1 MNPVPAP
8 TEDGERE
15 DKQQRTP
22 SDIIKDIT
30 SVRLPNPFGRGGASA

>member
-8 TEDGERE
+8 TEDGERD
-15 DKQQRTP
+15 DKRQRTP

-30 SVRLPNPFGRGGASA
+30 TVRLPPAFGGGASA